1 MQHNSQRKVED
12 TGPQQLLIDINGV
25 RQLLPLGVSSIYKLM
40 ASGALPYV
48 KVGKRTFFRP
58 SDIEAY
64 VSSLGRAAS

>member
-1 MQHNSQRKVED
+1 MKHNSQYKVED
-12 TGPQQLLIDINGV
+12 TRSQQLLIDINGL
-25 RQLLPLGVSSIYKLM
+25 QKLLPLGVSSIYKLM

-64 VSSLGRAAS
+64 VSGLGRAAS